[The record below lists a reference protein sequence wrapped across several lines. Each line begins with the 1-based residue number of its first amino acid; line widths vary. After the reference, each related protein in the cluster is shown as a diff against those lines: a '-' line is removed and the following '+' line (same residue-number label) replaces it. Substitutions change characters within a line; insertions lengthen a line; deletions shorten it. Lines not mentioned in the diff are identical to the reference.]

1 MLKKITYSAGIAFS
15 ILILLFTSASAA
27 ISFVY
32 SEGVWGRVDDGY
44 DGIKFDV
51 VGVIGVD
58 PGTAWGSGSK
68 TTADDTLTRNAT
80 VCTHNPDGDA
90 ALSEWTG
97 TSPAVYT
104 GLGSHTIDTTACT
117 YQGLF
122 ISEYIEGE
130 GNPGNDA
137 IEIYNNMGQDVDLS
151 DFSIQIYNGGSSTP
165 SVDIPLDGYT
175 ILKDNTFVIVRTAI
189 TGVTAD
195 LTTGNLS
202 FSGDDAVALVR
213 DYIDDTNAGWWDNNG
228 PDGENDGAE
237 SLLYTSGPTGLNPQ
251 LITHTYVTST
261 NPSIQNTT
269 IGDWNQ
275 VRYGD
280 PAGNPDTFYY
290 QSGLAFQGITTA
302 ENAEFEEDQAFLAGK
317 FCHINNP
324 IYADDAFTYS
334 NLTLDLYEVD
344 CGTGAVAP
352 YPPQRMTF
360 VYPVTLEETN
370 NSGTCVY
377 PSTTPCADVV
387 EFGAADA
394 EFTCF
399 YEGNVENTYKV
410 VIVGFIPVEPD
421 GNCSDVT
428 YPQGGA
434 GSTGI
439 FISDE
444 GSTNCGCLFAM
455 VTESNPTA
463 VELISFTAESI
474 PEGVKLSWETATETD
489 NLGFNLYRSDSL
501 TSDKVQ
507 LNDTLI
513 PPNVPPGS
521 PFGATYE
528 FVDTG
533 ATAFQTYFYWLE
545 DIDASGEITLH
556 GPAIVTRP

>member
-1 MLKKITYSAGIAFS
+1 
-15 ILILLFTSASAA
+15 
-27 ISFVY
+27 
-32 SEGVWGRVDDGY
+32 
-44 DGIKFDV
+44 
-51 VGVIGVD
+51 
-58 PGTAWGSGSK
+58 
-68 TTADDTLTRNAT
+68 
-80 VCTHNPDGDA
+80 
-90 ALSEWTG
+90 
-97 TSPAVYT
+97 
-104 GLGSHTIDTTACT
+104 
-117 YQGLF
+117 
-122 ISEYIEGE
+122 
-130 GNPGNDA
+130 
-137 IEIYNNMGQDVDLS
+137 
-151 DFSIQIYNGGSSTP
+151 
-165 SVDIPLDGYT
+165 
-175 ILKDNTFVIVRTAI
+175 
-189 TGVTAD
+189 
-195 LTTGNLS
+195 
-202 FSGDDAVALVR
+202 
-213 DYIDDTNAGWWDNNG
+213 
-228 PDGENDGAE
+228 
-237 SLLYTSGPTGLNPQ
+237 
-251 LITHTYVTST
+251 
-261 NPSIQNTT
+261 
-269 IGDWNQ
+269 

-280 PAGNPDTFYY
+280 PARNPDTFYY

-370 NSGTCVY
+370 NGGTCVY
-377 PSTTPCADVV
+377 PSTTPCADAV

-428 YPQGGA
+428 YPPNGA

-463 VELISFTAESI
+463 VELISFTAESV
-474 PEGVKLSWETATETD
+474 PEGVRVSWETATETD
-489 NLGFNLYRSDSL
+489 NLGFNLYRADSL
-501 TSDKVQ
+501 ISDKVQ

>member
-44 DGIKFDV
+44 DGIVFDV

-58 PGTAWGSGSK
+58 PGTAWGNGST

-130 GNPGNDA
+130 GYPNNDA

-175 ILKDNTFVIVRTAI
+175 ILKDSTFVIVRTAI

-213 DYIDDTNAGWWDNNG
+213 DYIDDTNAGWWYNG
-228 PDGENDGAE
+228 PDGEEDSATGLVYA
-237 SLLYTSGPTGLNPQ
+237 TGPTGLDPQGLGADTGDRLDQNP
-251 LITHTYVTST
+251 
-261 NPSIQNTT
+261 PE
-269 IGDWNQ
+269 GDWNQ
-275 VRYGD
+275 VRYGY
-280 PAGNPDTFYY
+280 PSGNPNTFYY

-317 FCHINNP
+317 FCHVNNP
-324 IYADDAFTYS
+324 ISASNSFTYT
-334 NLTLDLYEVD
+334 NLTLDLYNVD
-344 CGTGAVAP
+344 CGDYAVAP
-352 YPPQRMTF
+352 FPPERMTF
-360 VYPVTLEETN
+360 VYPVTLEETP
-370 NSGTCVY
+370 NSGSCKYTS
-377 PSTTPCADVV
+377 PADNPCNDAVT
-387 EFGAADA
+387 FGNADA

-399 YEGNVENTYKV
+399 YEGGENTYKV
-410 VIVGFIPVEPD
+410 AIVGFMPVGQDES
-421 GNCSDVT
+421 CSEKVYT
-428 YPQGGA
+428 QS

-439 FISDE
+439 FISEE

-463 VELISFTAESI
+463 VDLIFFDAESV
-474 PEGVKLSWETATETD
+474 PEGVKVSWETATETD
-489 NLGFNLYRSDSL
+489 NLGFNLYRADSL
-501 TSDKVQ
+501 ASEKVQ

-513 PPNVPPGS
+513 LPNVPPGS

-545 DIDASGEITLH
+545 DIDTSGEITLH
-556 GPAIVTRP
+556 GPVGVTRP

>member
-1 MLKKITYSAGIAFS
+1 MLKKFALTTALSFS
-15 ILILLFTSASAA
+15 VLLLLFSSASAA
-27 ISFVY
+27 ISFSY

-44 DGIKFDV
+44 DGIVFDV

-58 PGTAWGSGSK
+58 PGTAWTGTSGQ
-68 TTADDTLTRNAT
+68 TTAGALIRNST
-80 VCTHNPDGDA
+80 VCTHDSNGDA
-90 ALSEWTG
+90 NLSEWTAST
-97 TSPAVYT
+97 TSNL
-104 GLGSHTIDTTACT
+104 GLHTFDPDCD

-122 ISEYIEGE
+122 ISEYRQGTT
-130 GNPGNDA
+130 DA

-151 DFSIQIYNGGSSTP
+151 DFSIQIYNSGSETP
-165 SVDIPLDGYT
+165 SVNIPLSGMITGD
-175 ILKDNTFVIVRTAI
+175 ILAENATLVISSAAIAGVTGEIVRTA
-189 TGVTAD
+189 
-195 LTTGNLS
+195 LS

-370 NSGTCVY
+370 NGGTCVY
-377 PSTTPCADVV
+377 PSTTPCADAV

-428 YPQGGA
+428 YPPNGA

-463 VELISFTAESI
+463 VELISFTAESV
-474 PEGVKLSWETATETD
+474 PEGVRVSWETATETD
-489 NLGFNLYRSDSL
+489 NLGFNLYRADSL
-501 TSDKVQ
+501 ISDKVQ

>member
-1 MLKKITYSAGIAFS
+1 MLKKFAFTAALTFS
-15 ILILLFTSASAA
+15 IILLLFSSASAA

-104 GLGSHTIDTTACT
+104 GLGLHTIDTTACT

-122 ISEYIEGE
+122 ISEYIEGV
-130 GNPGNDA
+130 GDPGNDA

-151 DFSIQIYNGGSSTP
+151 PFSIQIYNGGSSTP

-175 ILKDNTFVIVRTAI
+175 ILKDSTFVIVRTAI
-189 TGVTAD
+189 TGVTAN
-195 LTTGNLS
+195 LTTVNLS

-213 DYIDDTNAGWWDNNG
+213 DYIDDTNAGWWDYEG
-228 PDGENDGAE
+228 PDEEWDSATGLQYA
-237 SLLYTSGPTGLNPQ
+237 TGPTGLNPTVAGWSIVDRLNQ
-251 LITHTYVTST
+251 
-261 NPSIQNTT
+261 NPPT
-269 IGDWNQ
+269 GDWNQ
-275 VRYGD
+275 IRYGSPTAFSD
-280 PAGNPDTFYY
+280 K
-290 QSGLAFQGITTA
+290 SGLAFQGITND
-302 ENAEFEEDQAFLAGK
+302 ESFEENNAFLAGK

-324 IYADDAFTYS
+324 ISASNSFTYT
-334 NLTLDLYEVD
+334 NLTLDLYNVE

-352 YPPQRMTF
+352 FPPQRMTF
-360 VYPVTLEETN
+360 VYPVTLDETS
-370 NSGTCVY
+370 NSY
-377 PSTTPCADVV
+377 PCKYPPSNTPCDDAVL
-387 EFGAADA
+387 FGNADA

-399 YEGNVENTYKV
+399 YQGNVENTYKV
-410 VIVGFIPVEPD
+410 AIVGFMDISPNGD
-421 GNCSDVT
+421 CSNIVYDAEDAK
-428 YPQGGA
+428 GF
-434 GSTGI
+434 
-439 FISDE
+439 FISQE

-463 VELISFTAESI
+463 VDLISFDAESV
-474 PEGVKLSWETATETD
+474 PEGVKVSWETATETD

-556 GPAIVTRP
+556 GPVGVTRP